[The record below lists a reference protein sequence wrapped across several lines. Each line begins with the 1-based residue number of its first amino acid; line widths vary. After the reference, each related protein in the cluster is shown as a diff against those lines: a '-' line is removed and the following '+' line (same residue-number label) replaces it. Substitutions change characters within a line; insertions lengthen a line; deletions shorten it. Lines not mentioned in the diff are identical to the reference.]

1 MNKIWKTL
9 VVDDEAPAR
18 QRLKRLLKP
27 FDNIDII
34 GDAVNGHDGI
44 EQIEK
49 LLPDLVFLDIE
60 MPVFNGFEMLDHIT
74 HQPKVV
80 FTTAYDQYAIKAFE
94 EGSVDYLLKP
104 VEPERLEKTIRR
116 LEGWQNDRT
125 DYARLATLM
134 QVFRVK
140 NEIKT
145 LTVKIGDK
153 ILLIK
158 IDTVVFIEAE
168 DKYVFLHTIDGKKHL
183 TDFTI
188 ISLEEKLS
196 EQFVRIHRSYIINSD
211 YIKEIRKG
219 FNGAF
224 VFVMNDKE
232 NTRLTS
238 SRANG
243 DMLRERFDI

>member
-9 VVDDEAPAR
+9 VIDDEAPAR
-18 QRLKRLLKP
+18 QRLKRLLMP
-27 FDNIDII
+27 FDNIDVI
-34 GDAVNGHDGI
+34 GEAVNGQDGLD
-44 EQIEK
+44 QIDK

-60 MPVFNGFEMLDHIT
+60 MPVFNGFEMLDRVT

-116 LEGWQNDRT
+116 LEGWQSDRT
-125 DYARLATLM
+125 DYAHLATLM
-134 QVFRVK
+134 QAFRVK
-140 NEIKT
+140 NEVKT

-158 IDTVVFIEAE
+158 IDTIVFIEAE
-168 DKYVFLHTIDGKKHL
+168 DRYVFLHTIDGKKHL

-188 ISLEEKLS
+188 MSLDEKLS

-211 YIKEIRKG
+211 HIKEIRKG

-243 DMLRERFDI
+243 DTLRERFGM